1 MVHTLRVEAGTVP
14 SEGGTQA
21 AEIKVVAYHV
31 HELHSSSMLG
41 EAILA
46 LALRDAHQSE
56 VGECEDKYPG
66 SRSSCNRRSF

>member
-1 MVHTLRVEAGTVP
+1 MRDVVHSLRVEAGTVP

-41 EAILA
+41 EAILV
-46 LALRDAHQSE
+46 LTFWDAH
-56 VGECEDKYPG
+56 
-66 SRSSCNRRSF
+66 